1 YNAYQSIKYP
11 PIKTLRKAPQPPS
24 KPLAAPKSKA
34 RIQVPRVGG
43 RFASGGSEKSP
54 PNKGIKSKSRIEEE
68 LKKSRPVDVVLPPGR
83 DVEAEKDR
91 LAELN
96 QFAGGALGLPKV
108 SLVNRAGA
116 DPREKTKPDGAGT
129 ERDRMFEE
137 LKDDIKV
144 KQERLM
150 VLSSTVET
158 ESRRPAPPPG
168 TQAAR
173 NRLKRMTAQKT
184 ELLQLENDL
193 ERHVKDLDA
202 LAKARNAAGRI

>member
-1 YNAYQSIKYP
+1 MVGNRSPDYEPPEACRRLWKEFGTNTEAGRHLRALYSSAEQYNAYQSIKYP
-11 PIKTLRKAPQPPS
+11 PIKTLRKAPQLPS

-108 SLVNRAGA
+108 SSAKHAGA
-116 DPREKTKPDGAGT
+116 GPIREKTKPDGAGA
-129 ERDRMFEE
+129 ERDRMVRTVIITVAAPHSSVAALRVSFGMHFNQSAE
-137 LKDDIKV
+137 L
-144 KQERLM
+144 
-150 VLSSTVET
+150 S
-158 ESRRPAPPPG
+158 
-168 TQAAR
+168 
-173 NRLKRMTAQKT
+173 
-184 ELLQLENDL
+184 
-193 ERHVKDLDA
+193 
-202 LAKARNAAGRI
+202 